1 MKDIVGGE
9 ALSHLIL
16 VRAGIESVEASTP
29 TNTTDSIAAAR
40 RETDAASIGASET
53 PEAWDRF
60 VAAGERELALT
71 QPEVLTRPASDRA
84 HMPSREATGNAAAGP
99 ETTKDSEGRTVGGA
113 SLTAIIVRRT
123 TQTGDDAVRE
133 TLGLAS

>member
-16 VRAGIESVEASTP
+16 VRAGIESGEASTP

-71 QPEVLTRPASDRA
+71 QPASDRA
-84 HMPSREATGNAAAGP
+84 HMPSRETTGGRVAGP
-99 ETTKDSEGRTVGGA
+99 EITKDSEGRTVGGA